1 MGLFNKIKNMFKD
14 SKDED
19 QNITKEELK
28 QKNKTEIVEEDNS
41 KTKKKVSEQTKK
53 ESIDKKNVKIYE
65 KGLTK
70 TRQGFVSKLADLTSK
85 YSKVNEEYFEE
96 LEEILIMAD
105 IGVKTV
111 MDFMDRL
118 KDRVRKEKIENP
130 EILKELIVDELFI
143 IYVNDQVL
151 TSKINY
157 AEEGPTVILFVG
169 VNGVGKTTTIG
180 KLAYNLKN

>member
-14 SKDED
+14 TKNEEEK
-19 QNITKEELK
+19 QEHITKEELE
-28 QKNKTEIVEEDNS
+28 QEPKTEIVEEDNS
-41 KTKKKVSEQTKK
+41 KIKKKVSEQTKK

-105 IGVKTV
+105 IGVNTV

-157 AEEGPTVILFVG
+157 AKKDQL
-169 VNGVGKTTTIG
+169 
-180 KLAYNLKN
+180 LSYS